1 VGKPAVATQTKAK
14 DTPTLAR
21 KESSLEE
28 TASVRSTPQSSAGTS
43 TLKRSD
49 SKSGTK
55 KNQTAGDL
63 FKSFAKA
70 KPKAK
75 EADKSQESTP
85 APADD
90 GELASP

>member
-1 VGKPAVATQTKAK
+1 
-14 DTPTLAR
+14 
-21 KESSLEE
+21 
-28 TASVRSTPQSSAGTS
+28 
-43 TLKRSD
+43 LKRSD
-49 SKSGTK
+49 SKSGAK

-75 EADKSQESTP
+75 EAEKSQEPTP

-90 GELASP
+90 GEFARA